1 MSVDKSK
8 WRVAFT
14 KRAEEDIREIFSFL
28 VGREGT
34 EIAENILN
42 TFVQARDKLSI
53 FPEQGRIP
61 PELSRVNIFS
71 YREIQAHPYRII
83 YQVNKPG
90 REIYIHVVADS
101 RCNFT
106 ELLKKRL
113 LNTSIRKTLLQ

>member
-71 YREIQAHPYRII
+71 YREIQAHPYRPIHTGSFI
-83 YQVNKPG
+83 RSINPVV
-90 REIYIHVVADS
+90 RYIFMSWPIRGAI
-101 RCNFT
+101 
-106 ELLKKRL
+106 L
-113 LNTSIRKTLLQ
+113 LNF